1 MEKKNVWKIAN
12 ACFIGGALC
21 TAIGLLIN
29 PAFAWLGT
37 LAGFAAGYVAYD
49 LRGFLRQIPP
59 ALKESNAAFC
69 RKMDVLVE
77 TGKEFPAVIPVSFIA
92 GYAVTIYT
100 SRLLRINGSIS
111 SLDLAAAGYFFFC
124 VMFIAWVICFL
135 WIDVTT
141 HIGCVMH
148 GEDSFCTSFR
158 DVFRRMG
165 DSIDITHGEFFKWFS
180 TGCLA
185 PFLALGW
192 LIVHIPRFCVYD
204 FWKGLVRFVPAL
216 IRLVHSTE
224 RLCCG
229 FYAAFGGTLAFLYGI
244 LAMPDRT
251 LTDTAFLITCGGL
264 IGAFGGTVLGR
275 ALISKRSALPQRAD
289 S

>member
-37 LAGFAAGYVAYD
+37 LAGFATGYVAYD
-49 LRGFLRQIPP
+49 LRGFLRQILP
-59 ALKESNAAFC
+59 ALEKSNAAFC
-69 RKMDVLVE
+69 RKMDAIVE
-77 TGKEFPAVIPVSFIA
+77 MGKKCPAQILVSFIA
-92 GYAVTIYT
+92 GYVMTIHAT
-100 SRLLRINGSIS
+100 AFC
-111 SLDLAAAGYFFFC
+111 DLNNIPSFLSGIAAGALFFL
-124 VMFIAWVICFL
+124 VMFIAWLLCLVWTVMIAY
-135 WIDVTT
+135 
-141 HIGCVMH
+141 IGFTMQ
-148 GEDSFCTSFR
+148 GEDS
-158 DVFRRMG
+158 DVG
-165 DSIDITHGEFFKWFS
+165 DFIGEYSLDMTNGEFFKWFF

-192 LIVHIPRFCVYD
+192 LIVHVVRFCLYD

-229 FYAAFGGTLAFLYGI
+229 FYAAFGGNLAFLYGI